1 MLDKIQL
8 SFNCILSLGMDG
20 SRVNLAFKSKLEL
33 DLEKHK
39 KTLVDVGT
47 CPLHI
52 ASNAFREGLKTLT
65 IELDIDLDQIVLDLF
80 GFFKYSTKRI
90 AEYFDVTEFT
100 LIESRRMLKSEFWNS
115 FQI

>member
-1 MLDKIQL
+1 M
-8 SFNCILSLGMDG
+8 GP
-20 SRVNLAFKSKLEL
+20 VWAFKSKLEL

-65 IELDIDLDQIVLDLF
+65 IELGIDLDQIVLDLF

-90 AEYFDVTEFT
+90 AEYLMPQSLHLLRVE
-100 LIESRRMLKSEFWNS
+100 EY
-115 FQI
+115 